1 VTAQQRTLAGTRNP
15 EKEPGEGTRRRTCT
29 DCTCGAGRNSSV
41 TICAA
46 RRRASAAARGT
57 AVRAA
62 ERMGAHQIILNFN
75 DDLTKIY
82 FHPEVEELKGRP
94 GRECSRDQRTW
105 TCAACRAALSSVWPT
120 GGASVCGKGASC
132 GRSRQGA
139 AGAARGG
146 AGCSRPFCTGRD
158 IEVRP
163 ICTGEDTPV
172 PTRVLSL
179 RWTIS
184 SATERHLRAE
194 GLGFND
200 NDLLRESD
208 AF

>member
-146 AGCSRPFCTGRD
+146 AGRRGLFSSVLYGTGHRGASDLYGGGHACANEGVEPALDDFERD
-158 IEVRP
+158 
-163 ICTGEDTPV
+163 GEAPAGRRF
-172 PTRVLSL
+172 RVQRQRSL
-179 RWTIS
+179 
-184 SATERHLRAE
+184 A
-194 GLGFND
+194 
-200 NDLLRESD
+200 RE
-208 AF
+208 